1 MSVREASKDK
11 RRARITQAARVLI
24 HANGTDGFSMR
35 SLAANAGVSVATPYN
50 LFGSKR
56 LVVLSV
62 LQGEIDRFQGR
73 IVNIVE
79 DPLSTLF
86 SLASLLTEQCCEEP
100 TFNRSMLKFLRQEET
115 EKQERLSIFA
125 EVETNILVD
134 VINASKAANQL
145 RSSTISTV
153 LAGFLDY
160 SLSTLI
166 GVWVE
171 GLIADDELEA
181 RVTYSFCLA
190 TLASATDETVPRL
203 REKMEYQQSRIEL
216 LRDENLTSR
225 AAAVDMSRV
234 PKIEARVS

>member
-11 RRARITQAARVLI
+11 RRTRITQAARALI
-24 HANGTDGFSMR
+24 HANGIDGFSMR
-35 SLAANAGVSVATPYN
+35 SLAVNAGVSIATPYN

-73 IVNIVE
+73 VVNIVE

-86 SLASLLTEQCCEEP
+86 SLASLVTEQCCEEP
-100 TFNRSMLKFLRQEET
+100 TFNRSMLNFLIQEESET
-115 EKQERLSIFA
+115 RERMSIFDD
-125 EVETNILVD
+125 VETNILVD
-134 VINASKAANQL
+134 VIDASKAANQL

-153 LAGFLDY
+153 LADFLDY

-166 GVWVE
+166 RIWVE
-171 GLIADDELEA
+171 GLISDDELEA
-181 RVTYSFCLA
+181 RVTYSFCLS
-190 TLASATDETVPRL
+190 TLASATDDTVPLL
-203 REKMEYQQSRIEL
+203 RKKMEQLQSRIEL
-216 LRDENLTSR
+216 LRDQNPTSR

-234 PKIEARVS
+234 PKIEAKVS

>member
-11 RRARITQAARVLI
+11 RRARITQAARALI

-73 IVNIVE
+73 IVNNVE
-79 DPLSTLF
+79 DPLTTLF
-86 SLASLLTEQCCEEP
+86 LLASLVTKQCCEEP

-115 EKQERLSIFA
+115 EKQKPTSVFA
-125 EVETNILVD
+125 EVESNILVD
-134 VINASKAANQL
+134 VIDASKAANQL

-153 LAGFLDY
+153 LGEFLDY

-166 GVWVE
+166 GIWVA
-171 GLIADDELEA
+171 GLISDDELEA
-181 RVTYSFCLA
+181 RATYSFCLA
-190 TLASATDETVPRL
+190 TLASATDETIPRL
-203 REKMEYQQSRIEL
+203 RKKMDQLQSRIQL

-234 PKIEARVS
+234 PKIEMRVS

>member
-11 RRARITQAARVLI
+11 RRARITQAARALI
-24 HANGTDGFSMR
+24 HTNGTNGFSMR

-73 IVNIVE
+73 IVDNVE

-86 SLASLLTEQCCEEP
+86 SLASLVTKQCCEEP
-100 TFNRSMLKFLRQEET
+100 TFNRAMLKFLRQEET
-115 EKQERLSIFA
+115 EKQKPTSVFA
-125 EVETNILVD
+125 EVESNILVD
-134 VINASKAANQL
+134 VIDASKAANQL
-145 RSSTISTV
+145 RSSTISAV
-153 LAGFLDY
+153 LGEFLDY

-166 GVWVE
+166 GIWVA
-171 GLIADDELEA
+171 GLISDDELEA
-181 RVTYSFCLA
+181 RATYSFCLA
-190 TLASATDETVPRL
+190 TLASATDETIPRL
-203 REKMEYQQSRIEL
+203 REKMEQLQSRIEL

>member
-11 RRARITQAARVLI
+11 RRARITQAARALI

-35 SLAANAGVSVATPYN
+35 SLAAIAGVSVATPYN

-73 IVNIVE
+73 IVNNVE
-79 DPLSTLF
+79 DPLTTLF
-86 SLASLLTEQCCEEP
+86 LLASLVTKQCCEEP

-115 EKQERLSIFA
+115 EKQKPTSVFA
-125 EVETNILVD
+125 EVESNILVD
-134 VINASKAANQL
+134 VIDASKAANQL

-153 LAGFLDY
+153 LGEFLDY

-166 GVWVE
+166 GIWVA
-171 GLIADDELEA
+171 GLISDDELEA
-181 RVTYSFCLA
+181 RATYSFCLA
-190 TLASATDETVPRL
+190 TLASATDETIPRL
-203 REKMEYQQSRIEL
+203 REKMEQLQSRIEL
-216 LRDENLTSR
+216 FRDENLTSR